1 MRNLL
6 DFFIRHFV
14 WLVFAF
20 FVTVSCWLLFS
31 RNPYQHHV
39 YLSSAGSVASSV
51 YRASSSVTSYFGLRD
66 INEDL
71 QRRNA
76 ELEREVLQL
85 RHELVGYRERDYADS
100 MTVDPSLARY
110 DFIVAHVIN
119 NTIARPHNYI
129 TIEKGALDGIRPEMG
144 VVDQNGV
151 VGIVNIVGPHTSRV
165 ISLLNPHLRLS
176 AKVKGSQQLGSL
188 VWKGK
193 DSRRAVLEEL
203 PRHAK
208 FHRGDTIVTSG
219 FSTAFPEGVPI
230 GRIVSAVRERDDNFY
245 ALNIELF
252 TDFSTLST
260 VRVIDDR
267 MTPELREVEK
277 EIDPEED
284 ADIQKAQ

>member
-1 MRNLL
+1 M
-6 DFFIRHFV
+6 
-14 WLVFAF
+14 
-20 FVTVSCWLLFS
+20 
-31 RNPYQHHV
+31 
-39 YLSSAGSVASSV
+39 
-51 YRASSSVTSYFGLRD
+51 
-66 INEDL
+66 
-71 QRRNA
+71 
-76 ELEREVLQL
+76 
-85 RHELVGYRERDYADS
+85 
-100 MTVDPSLARY
+100 
-110 DFIVAHVIN
+110 AHVIN

-129 TIEKGALDGIRPEMG
+129 TIEKGSLDGIRPEMG

-151 VGIVNIVGPHTSRV
+151 VGIVNIVGPHTARV

-176 AKVKGSQQLGSL
+176 AKVKGSEQLGSL

-245 ALNIELF
+245 ALNVELF

-267 MTPELREVEK
+267 MAAELHEVEK
-277 EIDPEED
+277 PIDPDED